1 MTFAGQSQT
10 IDTMCFPVSVIK
22 KVLAAAE
29 QKKVLEAQVSIL
41 EGRIANFQELV
52 ITLAAKDSLTVGSYE
67 AQIKL
72 YKEEK
77 AIYQDQIKGYERL
90 LKRQKRKTFLTGA
103 AGLLTTGAA
112 LYLFMQK

>member
-1 MTFAGQSQT
+1 VA
-10 IDTMCFPVSVIK
+10 VIK

-29 QKKVLEAQVSIL
+29 QKKVLEAQLSIL
-41 EGRIANFQELV
+41 EGRITNFQEMIQTFAV
-52 ITLAAKDSLTVGSYE
+52 KDSLTVATYDTQLK
-67 AQIKL
+67 A

-77 AIYQDQIKGYERL
+77 AIYQDQLKGYERL
-90 LKRQKRKTFLTGA
+90 LRRQKRKTFLTGA